1 MKKKVLAL
9 ALVIPSLL
17 VLSNCDWFKQAC
29 QKETA
34 EKTATPP
41 TSIDEVKKPPA
52 EEVKKPA
59 APAGEV
65 LLTIGGESAI
75 TVPEYEQYLNVVFEA
90 QPQYKQL
97 MAVMPDAEKEFFQ
110 AMATERIL
118 ESWVKNNKIDQTAD
132 YQRDRKLA
140 LEMLDRQL
148 AGKYFQQEYPK
159 THKIEVTDAEARKIY
174 DEKKS
179 TTRELIVSVGG
190 VNAQGVEFNTEA
202 DAKAFV
208 EKVKQPG
215 TNFAQAAKDQKLTVK
230 DFKQVNAQSF
240 GVEAPIREKV
250 LALKKFPTMET
261 VKVKDKVWVVQATG
275 KEDAQYVPFEQ
286 IRDNVKEQLR
296 MQKLLTEGLD
306 AVKKELK
313 VVEHKQYFER
323 KAQAREAEMQKARD
337 MQMKASENKEEK
349 SADKPVTK
357 VPSNPGS
364 VKGA

>member
-17 VLSNCDWFKQAC
+17 VLSNCDWFKTNQVTTE
-29 QKETA
+29 KEA
-34 EKTATPP
+34 EKVVTPP
-41 TSIDEVKKPPA
+41 IK
-52 EEVKKPA
+52 EVKKPA

-75 TVPEYEQYLNVVFEA
+75 TVPEYEQYLNIVFEA

-118 ESWVKNNKIDQTAD
+118 ESWVKNNKIDQSAD

-159 THKIEVTDAEARKIY
+159 QHKIEVTDAEARKIY

-190 VNAQGVEFNTEA
+190 VNAQGIEFNTEV
-202 DAKAFV
+202 DAKDFV
-208 EKVKQPG
+208 EKIKQPG
-215 TNFAQAAKDQKLTVK
+215 TTFAQAAKDQKLTVK
-230 DFKQVNAQSF
+230 DFKQVNEQSF
-240 GVEAPIREKV
+240 GIDAPIREKV
-250 LALKKFPTMET
+250 LAAKKFPATET

-286 IRDNVKEQLR
+286 IKDGVKEQLR

-323 KAQAREAEMQKARD
+323 KAKTRDDEMQKARD
-337 MQMKASENKEEK
+337 MQMKAAENKKEK
-349 SADKPVTK
+349 PASKPVTK
-357 VPSNPGS
+357 VASNPGS

>member
-1 MKKKVLAL
+1 MKKKMLTL

-17 VLSNCDWFKQAC
+17 VLSNCEWFKPKKETG
-29 QKETA
+29 QKE
-34 EKTATPP
+34 ATPP
-41 TSIDEVKKPPA
+41 IK
-52 EEVKKPA
+52 EVKKPA
-59 APAGEV
+59 VPAGEV

-118 ESWVKNNKIDQTAD
+118 ESWVKNNKIDQSAD

-159 THKIEVTDAEARKIY
+159 QHKIEVTDAEARKIY

-179 TTRELIVSVGG
+179 TTRELIVSAGG
-190 VNAQGVEFNTEA
+190 VNAQGVEFNTQA

-208 EKVKQPG
+208 ETVNQKQPKI
-215 TNFAQAAKDQKLTVK
+215 NFAQAAKEQKLTVK
-230 DFKQVNAQSF
+230 DFKQVNPQSF
-240 GVEAPIREKV
+240 GVESPIREKV
-250 LALKKFPTMET
+250 LAVKKFPFMET
-261 VKVKDKVWVVQATG
+261 VKVKDKVWVIQATG

-286 IRDNVKEQLR
+286 IRDGVKEQLR

-323 KAQAREAEMQKARD
+323 KAKTRDDEMQKARD
-337 MQMKASENKEEK
+337 MQMKAAENKKEK
-349 SADKPVTK
+349 PANKPVTK
-357 VPSNPGS
+357 VASKSGP